1 MRVELNPTVKVVIV
15 FGGKEYECRKPS
27 LGAARDMEASV
38 AKAKAEG
45 GSGSQLIIDHLARCG
60 LPREVAEELD
70 VDQVEAVMEV
80 LTPKKKP

>member
-1 MRVELNPTVKVVIV
+1 
-15 FGGKEYECRKPS
+15 
-27 LGAARDMEASV
+27 
-38 AKAKAEG
+38 
-45 GSGSQLIIDHLARCG
+45 LARCG